1 MGEEEGVDLVLQVA
15 EAVVEVEV
23 EVVVVVVEVVFPQ
36 TMEHLDDK
44 RPWNRSLFFFI
55 DCMRF
60 MFV

>member
-1 MGEEEGVDLVLQVA
+1 MVVLVLQVA
-15 EAVVEVEV
+15 EVLVEVGV
-23 EVVVVVVEVVFPQ
+23 EVVVVEVVFPQ

-44 RPWNRSLFFFI
+44 RPWNRSVFFFI